1 MPGRGGG
8 WNRGERSRYGRP
20 VAATETGDFDHH
32 EPGLTE
38 AARYARYAELR
49 ACPVEHSDRHGG
61 FWITGRHAEVEA
73 ICRDWATFAS
83 GQGVFIPDL
92 TPGIRS
98 AGLEQDPPEH
108 TRIRRL
114 FVEML
119 GRPAVR
125 AAEPEI
131 RAITHRHV
139 TAFAEAG
146 GGDFIAGVAVRVPVE
161 AIAVMAGF
169 SGSTVARVRE
179 LTEQLW
185 NRLTGRG
192 TPPQPG
198 EPTLGRLFVEEAAL
212 RRAEPR
218 DDFLTRLAAEDLTDR
233 ELVAFLTS
241 TAVAGHET
249 TMAGMGNL
257 AYQLAGDPALQARLA
272 AAADGSAAAPA
283 DELPAFAARLVEES
297 LRHRSPVQLMA
308 RTALADTTVGGEA
321 VAAGERVVV
330 HFGAANRDPARW
342 GTDPGRLPPDEFD
355 PDRDATGHLAFGW
368 GLHRCVGAFLATLE
382 LRLLVEE
389 LARYELAV
397 ATEPAPPVP
406 TAGGSFLGF
415 ERLDL
420 AITPRP
426 ARGAGPRS
434 GA

>member
-1 MPGRGGG
+1 M
-8 WNRGERSRYGRP
+8 
-20 VAATETGDFDHH
+20 AATDNGEFDHH

-108 TRIRRL
+108 TGVRRL

-131 RAITHRHV
+131 RAITRRHV
-139 TAFAEAG
+139 ATFAETG
-146 GGDFIAGVAVRVPVE
+146 GGDFMAGVAGRVPVE

-198 EPTLGRLFVEEAAL
+198 EPTLGRLFVEEAEL
-212 RRAEPR
+212 RRAEPH

-257 AYQLAGDPALQARLA
+257 AYQLASDPALQARLA
-272 AAADGSAAAPA
+272 AAADGTGPDDLGA
-283 DELPAFAARLVEES
+283 LAARLVEES

-308 RTALADTTVGGEA
+308 RTAVADTTVGGEA

-342 GTDPGRLPPDEFD
+342 ATDPTRLPPDEFD

-382 LRLLVEE
+382 LRLLGEE

-397 ATEPAPPVP
+397 AAEPEPPVP
-406 TAGGSFLGF
+406 TAGGSFMGF

-420 AITPRP
+420 TITPRP
-426 ARGAGPRS
+426 VRAAAAGS

>member
-1 MPGRGGG
+1 
-8 WNRGERSRYGRP
+8 
-20 VAATETGDFDHH
+20 VAATDHGEFDHH
-32 EPGLTE
+32 ETGLTE
-38 AARYARYAELR
+38 AARYARYAQLR

-131 RAITHRHV
+131 RAITRRHV

-146 GGDFIAGVAVRVPVE
+146 GGDFMAGVAVRVPVE

-198 EPTLGRLFVEEAAL
+198 EPTLGRLFIEEANL
-212 RRAEPR
+212 RRVEPR

-249 TMAGMGNL
+249 TMAAMGNL
-257 AYQLAGDPALQARLA
+257 AYQLAGDPVLQARLA
-272 AAADGSAAAPA
+272 AADGTGADDRGA
-283 DELPAFAARLVEES
+283 LAARLVEES

-308 RTALADTTVGGEA
+308 RTAVVDTTVGGEA
-321 VAAGERVVV
+321 VAAGQRVVV
-330 HFGAANRDPARW
+330 HFGAANRDQARW
-342 GTDPGRLPPDEFD
+342 GTDPDRLPPDEFD

-389 LARYELAV
+389 LAGYELAV
-397 ATEPAPPVP
+397 ASEPAPPVP
-406 TAGGSFLGF
+406 TAGGSFMGF
-415 ERLDL
+415 EHLDL
-420 AITPRP
+420 AITPWP
-426 ARGAGPRS
+426 ARGAAAGS

>member
-1 MPGRGGG
+1 MA
-8 WNRGERSRYGRP
+8 P
-20 VAATETGDFDHH
+20 VPSAAVPAAFDHH

-38 AARYARYAELR
+38 EARYTRYAELR
-49 ACPVEHSDRHGG
+49 ACPVEHSERHGG
-61 FWITGRHAEVEA
+61 FWVTGRHAEVQA
-73 ICRDWATFAS
+73 VCRDWGTFAS
-83 GQGVFIPDL
+83 GQGVFLPDL

-108 TRIRRL
+108 TPIRAL

-125 AAEPEI
+125 AAEPRI
-131 RAITHRHV
+131 RAITARHLG
-139 TAFAEAG
+139 AFAAAG
-146 GGDFIAGVAVRVPVE
+146 GGDFMVDVAAKVPVE

-169 SGSTVARVRE
+169 SGSTVDRVRE

-198 EPTLGRLFVEEAAL
+198 EPTLGRLFLEEVAA

-233 ELVAFLTS
+233 ALVAFLTS

-249 TMAGMGNL
+249 TLHAMGNL

-272 AAADGSAAAPA
+272 AEVGAGLPGGPGAPSLV
-283 DELPAFAARLVEES
+283 DRLVEES
-297 LRHRSPVQLMA
+297 LRHRSPVQVMA
-308 RTALADTTVGGEA
+308 RTALVDTEVGGQP
-321 VAAGERVVV
+321 VAAGERVMV
-330 HFGAANRDPARW
+330 HFGAANRDPDRW
-342 GTDPGRLPPDEFD
+342 AEPGRLSPEEFD

-382 LRLLVEE
+382 LRLLAEA
-389 LARYELAV
+389 LAPYELEVLA
-397 ATEPAPPVP
+397 EPPAPVP

-415 ERLDL
+415 PSLQL
-420 AITPRP
+420 AVRPRP
-426 ARGAGPRS
+426 TA
-434 GA
+434 

>member
-1 MPGRGGG
+1 M
-8 WNRGERSRYGRP
+8 
-20 VAATETGDFDHH
+20 AATDPGEFDHH

-61 FWITGRHAEVEA
+61 FWITGRHAEVET

-131 RAITHRHV
+131 QAITRRHV
-139 TAFAEAG
+139 TAFADAG
-146 GGDFIAGVAVRVPVE
+146 GGDFMAGVAVRVPVE

-198 EPTLGRLFVEEAAL
+198 EPTLGRLFVEEANL

-218 DDFLTRLAAEDLTDR
+218 PDFLTRLAAEDLTDR

-249 TMAGMGNL
+249 TMAAMGNL
-257 AYQLAGDPALQARLA
+257 AYQLAGDPGLQARLA
-272 AAADGSAAAPA
+272 AAGD
-283 DELPAFAARLVEES
+283 DERSGFASRLVEES

-308 RTALADTTVGGEA
+308 RTAVTDTTVGGEP

-342 GTDPGRLPPDEFD
+342 GADPGRLPPDEFD
-355 PDRDATGHLAFGW
+355 PDRDAVGHLAFGW

-397 ATEPAPPVP
+397 AAEPEPPVP
-406 TAGGSFLGF
+406 TAGGSFMGF
-415 ERLDL
+415 DRLDL
-420 AITPRP
+420 TITPR
-426 ARGAGPRS
+426 ANRAAAAAS

>member
-1 MPGRGGG
+1 MAASDHASEKPG
-8 WNRGERSRYGRP
+8 E
-20 VAATETGDFDHH
+20 FDHH

-38 AARYARYAELR
+38 ADRYGRYAELR
-49 ACPVEHSDRHGG
+49 ACPVEHSSRHGG
-61 FWITGRHAEVEA
+61 FWITGRHAEVET

-131 RAITHRHV
+131 RAITRRHV
-139 TAFAEAG
+139 TAFAETG
-146 GGDFIAGVAVRVPVE
+146 GGDFMAGVAVRVPVE

-198 EPTLGRLFVEEAAL
+198 EPTLGRLFVEEAEL

-218 DDFLTRLAAEDLTDR
+218 NDFLTRLAAEDLTDR

-249 TMAGMGNL
+249 TMAAMGNL
-257 AYQLAGDPALQARLA
+257 AYQLAGDPGLQARLA
-272 AAADGSAAAPA
+272 GAAAAHPTTG
-283 DELPAFAARLVEES
+283 ELTAFASRLVEES

-308 RTALADTTVGGEA
+308 RTALADTTVGGET
-321 VAAGERVVV
+321 VTAGERVVV

-342 GTDPGRLPPDEFD
+342 GTEPDRLPPDEFD

-406 TAGGSFLGF
+406 IAGGSFLGF
-415 ERLDL
+415 ERVDL
-420 AITPRP
+420 TIAPRA
-426 ARGAGPRS
+426 ARAVAVGS

>member
-1 MPGRGGG
+1 MAASDQASQQPG
-8 WNRGERSRYGRP
+8 E
-20 VAATETGDFDHH
+20 FDHH

-38 AARYARYAELR
+38 AARYTRYAELR

-131 RAITHRHV
+131 RAITRRHV
-139 TAFAEAG
+139 SAFAQAG
-146 GGDFIAGVAVRVPVE
+146 GGDFMAGVAVRVPVE

-198 EPTLGRLFVEEAAL
+198 EPTLGRLFIEEAE
-212 RRAEPR
+212 RRRVEPR

-272 AAADGSAAAPA
+272 AAGAE
-283 DELPAFAARLVEES
+283 ELGALAARLVEES

-308 RTALADTTVGGEA
+308 RTALADTAVGGE
-321 VAAGERVVV
+321 VVTAGERVVV
-330 HFGAANRDPARW
+330 HFGAANRDPVRW
-342 GTDPGRLPPDEFD
+342 RQPGRLPPDEFD

-397 ATEPAPPVP
+397 SAEPAPPAP

-415 ERLDL
+415 EHLDL
-420 AITPRP
+420 TIVPRPITARP
-426 ARGAGPRS
+426 ARGAAAGP

>member
-1 MPGRGGG
+1 M
-8 WNRGERSRYGRP
+8 
-20 VAATETGDFDHH
+20 AATDHGEFDHH
-32 EPGLTE
+32 ETGLTE
-38 AARYARYAELR
+38 AARYARYAQLR

-131 RAITHRHV
+131 RAITRRHV

-146 GGDFIAGVAVRVPVE
+146 GGDFMAGVAVRVPVE

-198 EPTLGRLFVEEAAL
+198 EPTLGRLFIEEANL
-212 RRAEPR
+212 RRVEPR

-249 TMAGMGNL
+249 TMAAMGNL
-257 AYQLAGDPALQARLA
+257 AYQLAGDPVLQARLA
-272 AAADGSAAAPA
+272 AADGTGADDRGA
-283 DELPAFAARLVEES
+283 LAARLVEES

-308 RTALADTTVGGEA
+308 RTAVVDTTVGGEA
-321 VAAGERVVV
+321 VAAGQRVVV
-330 HFGAANRDPARW
+330 HFGAANRDQARW
-342 GTDPGRLPPDEFD
+342 GTDPDRLPPDEFD

-389 LARYELAV
+389 LAGYELAV
-397 ATEPAPPVP
+397 ASEPAPPVP
-406 TAGGSFLGF
+406 TAGGSFMGF
-415 ERLDL
+415 EHLDL
-420 AITPRP
+420 AITPWP
-426 ARGAGPRS
+426 ARGAAAGS

>member
-1 MPGRGGG
+1 M
-8 WNRGERSRYGRP
+8 
-20 VAATETGDFDHH
+20 AATDHASEKPGEFDHH

-49 ACPVEHSDRHGG
+49 ACPVKHSDRHGG
-61 FWITGRHAEVEA
+61 FWITGRHAEVET

-131 RAITHRHV
+131 RAITRRHV
-139 TAFAEAG
+139 TAFAETG
-146 GGDFIAGVAVRVPVE
+146 GGDFMAGVAVRVPVE

-192 TPPQPG
+192 TPPRPG
-198 EPTLGRLFVEEAAL
+198 EPTLGRLFIEEAEL

-257 AYQLAGDPALQARLA
+257 AYQLASDPPLQARLA
-272 AAADGSAAAPA
+272 ATPV
-283 DELPAFAARLVEES
+283 DELPAFAARLVDES

-308 RTALADTTVGGEA
+308 RTAVADTTVGGEP

-342 GTDPGRLPPDEFD
+342 AEPGRLPPDEFD
-355 PDRDATGHLAFGW
+355 PDRDATGHVAFGW

-389 LARYELAV
+389 LARYELTV
-397 ATEPAPPVP
+397 AAEPAPPVP
-406 TAGGSFLGF
+406 TAGGSFMGF

-420 AITPRP
+420 TVSPRR
-426 ARGAGPRS
+426 ARGAPPGP